1 MLRLFSLH
9 YLSPEKWSIK
19 VESYSLS
26 GRGLGVIVKM
36 LYNLRSFKLINLV
49 ALTGVVGYVDGA
61 AQEGDSGERC
71 DDDRKLHSL
80 N

>member
-1 MLRLFSLH
+1 MH
-9 YLSPEKWSIK
+9 YLSPVKLSIK
-19 VESYSLS
+19 IESDSLP

-36 LYNLRSFKLINLV
+36 LYNLRSFKLINLDSF
-49 ALTGVVGYVDGA
+49 TGVVGYVDAA